1 MGDQKGK
8 LSHPE
13 TISETNKEKTYSSF
27 LARTQPMKNQVLFL
41 YYDPHSF
48 LFPLCKNSSSLAA
61 GVQPRW
67 IQGIQSVD
75 SVGMRKTYLLID
87 MIRLRNN
94 SVVGKLSGG
103 RGLNNLDYA
112 EDQ

>member
-67 IQGIQSVD
+67 IQGIRRVD
-75 SVGMRKTYLLID
+75 GVGVKRLVYLLI
-87 MIRLRNN
+87 
-94 SVVGKLSGG
+94 
-103 RGLNNLDYA
+103 
-112 EDQ
+112 